1 MRLSFYK
8 RKIRRFLV
16 SLVLLG
22 ILLWG
27 METVSTR
34 TLPYLESIAT
44 YQVKS
49 YVNTLLRECIDN
61 EFEGIGNQ
69 EGAYDVLAIRKQV
82 TKLVKDASV
91 LLEESKSEVIY
102 ELPLGALTRAVWLMN
117 WGPKIPIRMRML
129 QAVNGEVTSK
139 VEEYGLNNALLTI
152 QVQLE
157 VEVEVLSPY
166 PIKTIRIQSD
176 IPLVIDVR
184 EGPVP
189 IFLPS

>member
-8 RKIRRFLV
+8 RKIRRFLTLFV
-16 SLVLLG
+16 ILGVLLWS
-22 ILLWG
+22 I
-27 METVSTR
+27 EIVSAR

-69 EGAYDVLAIRKQV
+69 KGAYDVVTIRKQV

-91 LLEESKSEVIY
+91 LLEESKSEIIY
-102 ELPLGALTRAVWLMN
+102 ELPIGALTKSVWLMN

-166 PIKTIRIQSD
+166 PIKTIRIQSE